1 MAVRETLWSL
11 VESTLDAVAEVSRSA
26 TGGAREKAR
35 RAQESLMDRLRE
47 RVEAIE
53 QQLDG
58 IDSLRERVAALEPTV
73 EPEAGDA
80 ERLQALEERIAKVD
94 KRLQMAMAAI
104 QAATTQLMEVK
115 DATAT
120 ARNQAQQANQRATS
134 AHTAA
139 EAAADGVSAVE
150 EAMAGLAQRLE
161 ALHGSDVE
169 GDALGEG

>member
-11 VESTLDAVAEVSRSA
+11 VESTLDAVAEVSRNA
-26 TGGAREKAR
+26 TGGAREAEAR
-35 RAQESLMDRLRE
+35 RAQDSLMERLRE
-47 RVEAIE
+47 R
-53 QQLDG
+53 
-58 IDSLRERVAALEPTV
+58 IDSLEQQIEGVDELRQRVLALEPAEA
-73 EPEAGDA
+73 EPEPASPID
-80 ERLQALEERIAKVD
+80 ALEERIAKVD

-134 AHTAA
+134 AQTAA
-139 EAAADGVSAVE
+139 EAAADGVSTVE
-150 EAMAGLAQRLE
+150 EALAALTERVE
-161 ALHGSDVE
+161 ALSDSDVE